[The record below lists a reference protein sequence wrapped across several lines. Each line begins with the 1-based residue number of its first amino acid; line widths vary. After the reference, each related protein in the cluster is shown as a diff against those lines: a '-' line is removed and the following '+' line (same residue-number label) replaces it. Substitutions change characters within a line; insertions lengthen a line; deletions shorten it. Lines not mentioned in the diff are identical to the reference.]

1 MKFKSF
7 KDKANVIGKNIK
19 KYRELRGYSQREL
32 SNRLALLGV
41 TIYHAEISRIEN
53 QKLFIKDYEI
63 LALCRALNITKD
75 ELFENTDNIF
85 D

>member
-7 KDKANVIGKNIK
+7 KNKANVIGKNIK
-19 KYRELRGYSQREL
+19 KYRELRGYSQRTL

-41 TIYHAEISRIEN
+41 TIYHNEISRIEN

-63 LALCRALNITKD
+63 LAFCKALNITKD